1 VTGTTSKPAP
11 LGAGFRALFTA
22 TTISNL
28 GDGMGAVAYP
38 WLASAV
44 TRNPMLIAL
53 VPLVQ
58 RLPWLAFTLP
68 AGVLTDRL
76 DRKLTI
82 VLMDTLR
89 AIVTAGVALS
99 ILVGGNSLP
108 KPKAIA
114 TSVHGTRVSIYLV
127 LLLATVLLGTAEVL
141 RDNTAQTFLP
151 SIIADDG
158 LERANG
164 RLASTEQVA
173 NTFIGP
179 PLGSALLAM
188 SFFIPFAIDAVSFAA
203 AAGLIATIGGTF
215 RPVKAAAESG
225 VPSRFRDELREGFA
239 WLWAHSLLRP
249 MAIILGLMNAIG
261 FLTEA
266 TYILFTQEVLHA
278 TPLIFAALA
287 TGYAVGGI
295 VGSLA
300 GPAIRKR
307 IGIGPSLWLCLG
319 IGVLTFTVTGLSSS
333 WILPWVMGFVF
344 STVGSLWN
352 VITVSLRQSLIPDAL
367 LGRVNSV
374 YRFFAWG
381 MMPIGALIGG
391 LIVSQATRRTSRES
405 ALRLPYFVAAVA
417 SALLFAFGARK
428 LTTEKITAARA
439 EAGLP
444 PLT

>member
-1 VTGTTSKPAP
+1 
-11 LGAGFRALFTA
+11 
-22 TTISNL
+22 
-28 GDGMGAVAYP
+28 MGAVAYP

-44 TRNPMLIAL
+44 TRNPLLIAL

-76 DRKLTI
+76 DRKRTI

-89 AIVTAGVALS
+89 AIVTTGVALS
-99 ILVGGNSLP
+99 ILIGGSSLP
-108 KPKAIA
+108 KPKDIA
-114 TSVHGTRVSIYLV
+114 TAVHGTRLPIYLV
-127 LLLATVLLGTAEVL
+127 LLVATLLLGTAEVL

-151 SIIADDG
+151 SIVSDDG

-179 PLGSALLAM
+179 PLGGALLSV

-215 RPVKAAAESG
+215 RPIKASVEADE
-225 VPSRFRDELREGFA
+225 PSRFRDELREGFV
-239 WLWAHSLLRP
+239 WLWSHSLLRP

-278 TPLIFAALA
+278 TPFIFAALA
-287 TGYAVGGI
+287 TGYAIGGI

-307 IGIGPSLWLCLG
+307 IGVGPSLWLCLG
-319 IGVLTFTVTGLSSS
+319 IGALTFTVTGLSSS
-333 WILPWVMGFVF
+333 WVLPWVMGFIF
-344 STVGSLWN
+344 SIVAALWN
-352 VITVSLRQSLIPDAL
+352 VITVSLRQSLIPHEL

-381 MMPIGALIGG
+381 MMPVGALIGG
-391 LIVSQATRRTSRES
+391 LLVSQGTHHTSREN

-417 SALLFAFGARK
+417 SALLFAFGAGK
-428 LTTEKITAARA
+428 LTTAKITAARA

-444 PLT
+444 PL